1 MKPFRQ
7 TFLWA
12 LIGALSLWS
21 VPLAYAQEAL
31 SVTVTPPLF
40 QLTIGPGEFWSSS
53 VKIVNS
59 NPFDVTYYA
68 QAVDFSA
75 EGEVGQSKFVPI
87 LDDAGERERST
98 YSLGSWIDISPE
110 PIVVKKGMSR
120 EVPFTVRIPEHA
132 EPGGHYAAILVG
144 TQPPTDRADGPVV
157 KVSSYVSSLLL
168 VRVKGEIVEKGRIRE
183 FISSKTWYDA
193 ADVHLS
199 LRFENMGNAHVRPQ
213 GEVTIYNMWGKE
225 RGHLPI
231 NKEQGFGQVL
241 PKSIR
246 KFDFAWTGDGTAF
259 DIGRYSAVA
268 TLAFGQEAKQNVS
281 AVTYFWVVPT
291 VPVATTVGG
300 FLVIVITLTW
310 FIRRYVRRA
319 LMLERERLGLSATP
333 VASPPIHN
341 KVALLVEP
349 LREGVVD
356 LRKVRGGVSSGSSA
370 VVSER
375 MGFLE
380 FVRKYALFF
389 LFVAVV
395 VAASI
400 VTSWFVGEARK
411 ADHAFEMQVE
421 AGPEEEL

>member
-213 GEVTIYNMWGKE
+213 GEVTIYNMW
-225 RGHLPI
+225 
-231 NKEQGFGQVL
+231 
-241 PKSIR
+241 S
-246 KFDFAWTGDGTAF
+246 
-259 DIGRYSAVA
+259 
-268 TLAFGQEAKQNVS
+268 
-281 AVTYFWVVPT
+281 
-291 VPVATTVGG
+291 
-300 FLVIVITLTW
+300 VI
-310 FIRRYVRRA
+310 
-319 LMLERERLGLSATP
+319 
-333 VASPPIHN
+333 
-341 KVALLVEP
+341 
-349 LREGVVD
+349 
-356 LRKVRGGVSSGSSA
+356 SS
-370 VVSER
+370 R
-375 MGFLE
+375 Q
-380 FVRKYALFF
+380 R
-389 LFVAVV
+389 
-395 VAASI
+395 
-400 VTSWFVGEARK
+400 
-411 ADHAFEMQVE
+411 
-421 AGPEEEL
+421 